1 MQRKRNLKN
10 LNYVNV
16 SSLVMKE
23 SEDTVRSLE
32 FTIAQ
37 GRRSEEGRWEKHD
50 SVSTTPKGGIWFP
63 WEKKKTNPQLWVR

>member
-37 GRRSEEGRWEKHD
+37 GRRSEEGHWEKHD
-50 SVSTTPKGGIWFP
+50 SVSTTPKGGI
-63 WEKKKTNPQLWVR
+63 

>member
-1 MQRKRNLKN
+1 MLGDAKEKKFKN
-10 LNYVNV
+10 LNYVSV

-37 GRRSEEGRWEKHD
+37 GRRSEEGR
-50 SVSTTPKGGIWFP
+50 
-63 WEKKKTNPQLWVR
+63 

>member
-1 MQRKRNLKN
+1 MLGDAKEKKFKN
-10 LNYVNV
+10 LNYVSV

-50 SVSTTPKGGIWFP
+50 SVSTTPKGGI
-63 WEKKKTNPQLWVR
+63 